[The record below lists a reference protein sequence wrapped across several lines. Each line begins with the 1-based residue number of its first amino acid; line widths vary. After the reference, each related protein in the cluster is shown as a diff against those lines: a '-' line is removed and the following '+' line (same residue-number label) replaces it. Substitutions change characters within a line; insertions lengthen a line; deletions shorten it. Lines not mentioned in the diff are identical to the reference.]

1 MLLSGSS
8 SETQMMPGEVLLGS
22 SKCPPQAAPGSK
34 ELYKVDCIKHLPTLG
49 CTETTDQGPKHST
62 GENWQTS
69 GAQRLE
75 IRGSNNQLL
84 DSGSDGGGSF
94 HQHSGGARDILSPHR
109 QFMER
114 LASSSTCLL
123 ARNCNYYVATWLIL
137 DLDWR
142 EKCLNNQ
149 LVYFNY
155 RKFPRLSI
163 YNGNVMKT
171 IRITFPPAL
180 ILIEISSPYLMV
192 STDFA
197 DNSK

>member
-1 MLLSGSS
+1 MILIIWVKSGGLTLCCSVAPVVRP
-8 SETQMMPGEVLLGS
+8 SETQMMPGEVPLGS
-22 SKCPPQAAPGSK
+22 SKCPPHAAPGPNQ
-34 ELYKVDCIKHLPTLG
+34 LYKVDCIKHLPTLG

-137 DLDWR
+137 DLEWR

-155 RKFPRLSI
+155 RKFPDYCQFI
-163 YNGNVMKT
+163 
-171 IRITFPPAL
+171 
-180 ILIEISSPYLMV
+180 MV
-192 STDFA
+192 TWRHE
-197 DNSK
+197 DN